1 MNSPLMTSD
10 ARAAAL
16 SRANPEHGVAPED
29 AARADYYALLARLF
43 TAAPNRALLDA
54 LAQAGEIDADAGFD
68 ALATAW
74 QRLRQAASG
83 GDPEALR
90 QEFDDLFVGVGPS
103 LVSPYATRYRDVSG
117 VTMPL
122 AQLRT
127 DLAELGFARQ
137 DGVKEPEDHFA
148 ALADVM
154 RLLITDGDL
163 PPEDRLARQQGF
175 FLKYIEPSYR
185 GLADAIA
192 AAPEADFYRSV
203 GSFLRTFL
211 DLETESFQINRI

>member
-1 MNSPLMTSD
+1 MTSD

-16 SRANPEHGVAPED
+16 SRANPEQGVAPED
-29 AARADYYALLARLF
+29 AARSDYYALLARLF
-43 TAAPNRALLDA
+43 TAAPDRALLEA

-74 QRLRQAASG
+74 QRLRHAASG
-83 GDPEALR
+83 ADPAALR

-127 DLAELGFARQ
+127 DLAELGLARQ

-154 RLLITDGDL
+154 RLLITDADR

-192 AAPEADFYRSV
+192 AAPEADFYRRV
-203 GSFLRTFL
+203 GDFLRAFL